1 MLARHSL
8 ILLLT
13 ACDSLSVEEDLVK
26 AHHLCLALVAGVLLA
41 TPAWADDAAVAP
53 YGARAW
59 RSVSFGE
66 PPAAD
71 SASVPAPRLAVLAVV
86 VPDAEQR
93 PVAVTHSK
101 AFEVRSKIHKFASY
115 ATMPLFVAQ
124 YIVGQK
130 LYDGTGSESARSA
143 HGALVVGMAG
153 LFAVNS
159 VTGVWNLW
167 EERHEP
173 QGRAKRWIHGL
184 MMLGAGAGFVATGA
198 TAPDDDDDG
207 GGVASSNRSLHRNL
221 AIGSMGVS
229 AASYLFMFFT
239 R

>member
-1 MLARHSL
+1 MK
-8 ILLLT
+8 T
-13 ACDSLSVEEDLVK
+13 
-26 AHHLCLALVAGVLLA
+26 HHLCLALVAGVLLT
-41 TPAWADDAAVAP
+41 TPAWADDAVVAP

-59 RSVSFGE
+59 RNVSFGE
-66 PPAAD
+66 PLATDPPSAPALWVA
-71 SASVPAPRLAVLAVV
+71 VPAVV

-130 LYDGTGSESARSA
+130 LYDGTGTESARSA
-143 HGALVVGMAG
+143 HGALVIGMAG

-167 EERHEP
+167 EDRHESK
-173 QGRAKRWIHGL
+173 GRAKRWIHGL
-184 MMLGAGAGFVATGA
+184 MMLGASAGFVATGA
-198 TAPDDDDDG
+198 TAPDDDDG
-207 GGVASSNRSLHRNL
+207 GSVTSTNRSLHRNL

>member
-1 MLARHSL
+1 MK
-8 ILLLT
+8 T
-13 ACDSLSVEEDLVK
+13 
-26 AHHLCLALVAGVLLA
+26 HHLCLAFVAGVLLA
-41 TPAWADDAAVAP
+41 TPAWADDAVVAP

-59 RSVSFGE
+59 RNVSFGDSITTA
-66 PPAAD
+66 PLSAPALSIAM
-71 SASVPAPRLAVLAVV
+71 SKAVTG
-86 VPDAEQR
+86 DAEQR
-93 PVAVTHSK
+93 PIAVSHSK
-101 AFEVRSKIHKFASY
+101 AFEVRSKIHKVASY
-115 ATMPLFVAQ
+115 ATIPLFAAQ

-130 LYDGTGSESARSA
+130 LYDGTGSESAKSA
-143 HGALVVGMAG
+143 HGALVIGMAG

-167 EERHEP
+167 EDRHET

-184 MMLGAGAGFVATGA
+184 MMLGASAGFVATGA

-207 GGVASSNRSLHRNL
+207 GGVTSTNRSLHRNL
-221 AIGSMGVS
+221 AIGSMGIS

>member
-1 MLARHSL
+1 MK
-8 ILLLT
+8 T
-13 ACDSLSVEEDLVK
+13 
-26 AHHLCLALVAGVLLA
+26 HHLCLALVAGLLLT
-41 TPAWADDAAVAP
+41 TPAWADDTIVAP

-66 PPAAD
+66 PPATEPAP
-71 SASVPAPRLAVLAVV
+71 APAPRFAVPAVIA
-86 VPDAEQR
+86 PDAEQR

-101 AFEVRSKIHKFASY
+101 AFEVRSKIHKLASY

-130 LYDGTGSESARSA
+130 LYDGTGSESAKSA

-167 EERHEP
+167 EERHESK
-173 QGRAKRWIHGL
+173 GRAKRWIHGL

-207 GGVASSNRSLHRNL
+207 GGTSSNRSLHRNL